1 MRPAGE
7 LLRQVA
13 ELRAASEDEHH
24 RRGEL
29 EGALREASAIFKREL
44 QDKNEQL
51 DLLRRE
57 LRWGQRAVQ
66 CGRGRGCGLVRGLGL
81 GGLF

>member
-1 MRPAGE
+1 MTGYLCRAADE

-13 ELRAASEDEHH
+13 DLKAASEDEQR

-29 EGALREASAIFKREL
+29 EGALREASGIFKREL

-57 LRWGQRAVQ
+57 LRWVDDCATLHSQSKV
-66 CGRGRGCGLVRGLGL
+66 
-81 GGLF
+81 